1 MATTPI
7 TPTYTFAA
15 ATGSIP
21 LSQLD
26 TNFSQLATFLNNP
39 NNFANYL
46 VDSGAAN
53 AYAVAFAA
61 GDAPTS
67 YIAGLTL
74 VIKITNANS
83 SASTL
88 NVNSLGVKNITKN
101 GATALAGGELQASSV
116 VVLVYDGTQF
126 QLITSVASPGGS
138 NTQIQ
143 FNNSGAFGGS
153 SSLTWDGTTLS
164 ANALALTTALP
175 IASGGTNATTAGAAL
190 TSLGASPVAG
200 STSLTTL
207 GTVGT
212 GTWNAS
218 LIGGTYG
225 GTGVNNGSNTI
236 TVAGNL
242 SHAGAFTQTFTAT
255 ANTSLSLPASGTLIS
270 TVTNMAANPVTG
282 TPSGSNFLRGD
293 GTWAAPSGGSPG
305 GSTTQVQYNSS
316 GAFAGNSGFTFDSTT
331 KSVSL
336 TGNLSSVDTFG
347 YKNRIING
355 SFNFWQYMGDPSS
368 NTATVTTSASY
379 LGPNRFAFYQ
389 GTTANTV
396 VTRSTDVPAGFQY
409 SLKMQR
415 PVSSTNANQ
424 VVAMQVLEIADSTDM
439 GPAGQGVNLS
449 FWAKAGANFS
459 GSSSNMTAVVAYQTT
474 STELTSAQL
483 AAVSGGWS
491 VTSSSIAITTS
502 WVRYSFAVS
511 SATVT
516 SSTTQ
521 LGIKLGYTPSGT
533 AGADDSLYITGV
545 QLERGNYTSTYDYRS
560 IGTEQVL
567 CARYLPAFQGT
578 QTQFIGFYYNTGGAI
593 TIYVPYIVP
602 TRARGTGVT
611 FIGTWQAYD
620 WSSTFIAT
628 KSGSGLASVSP
639 NSAYVTVFTSGTT
652 IAGAPIR
659 VYNGTGSTGLMYI
672 SGCEL

>member
-7 TPTYTFAA
+7 TPTYTFASA
-15 ATGSIP
+15 SGSLP

-26 TNFSQLATFLNNP
+26 TNFTQLTTFLNNP

-53 AYAVAFAA
+53 AYVVAFAA

-138 NTQIQ
+138 
-143 FNNSGAFGGS
+143 
-153 SSLTWDGTTLS
+153 
-164 ANALALTTALP
+164 
-175 IASGGTNATTAGAAL
+175 
-190 TSLGASPVAG
+190 
-200 STSLTTL
+200 
-207 GTVGT
+207 
-212 GTWNAS
+212 
-218 LIGGTYG
+218 
-225 GTGVNNGSNTI
+225 
-236 TVAGNL
+236 
-242 SHAGAFTQTFTAT
+242 
-255 ANTSLSLPASGTLIS
+255 
-270 TVTNMAANPVTG
+270 
-282 TPSGSNFLRGD
+282 
-293 GTWAAPSGGSPG
+293 
-305 GSTTQVQYNSS
+305 TTQVQYNNA

-336 TGNLSSVDTFG
+336 TGNLSSLDTFG

-368 NTATVTTSASY
+368 DTATVTTSASY

-396 VTRSTDVPAGFQY
+396 VSRSTDVPSGFQY

-415 PVSSTNANQ
+415 PVSSTNTNQ
-424 VVAMQVLEIADSTDM
+424 VVAMQVLEIANSIDM

-449 FWAKAGANFS
+449 FWAKKGANFS
-459 GSSSNMTAVVAYQTT
+459 GSSSQMTAFVAYQET
-474 STELTSAQL
+474 STELTSASL
-483 AAVSGGWS
+483 ATGTGWS
-491 VTSSSIAITTS
+491 INSNPIVITTS
-502 WVRYSFAVS
+502 WVRYSFALT
-511 SATVT
+511 SANLP
-516 SSTTQ
+516 STATQ
-521 LGIKLGYTPSGT
+521 LGIKLGYTPVGT

-560 IGTEQVL
+560 IGTEQML

-578 QTQFIGFYYNTGGAI
+578 QTQFIGFYYNTSGAI

-611 FIGTWQAYD
+611 FIGTWSAYD
-620 WSSTFIAT
+620 WGGTFIANR
-628 KSGSGLASVSP
+628 SSSSVLNISP
-639 NSAYVTVFTSGTT
+639 NSAYVTVSTSGTT
-652 IAGAPIR
+652 VVGAPVY
-659 VYNGTGSTGLMYI
+659 VYNGSGATGLMYI